1 MLGLDD
7 GDLSFGRAMSRSDLK
22 LAFNLCALLVALALG
37 FVLCLSPVKG
47 GTVWSWAS
55 MGEVLAREGGFP
67 RFEPGMAAPGGSLAF
82 EHQGW
87 LFGLLAYG
95 LASLKQQVSLGLLK
109 AVLMVAAFAFCV
121 ATGFRSRARP
131 FSCAVFALAGLW
143 ASRSYFTDGPML
155 AGYACFSAAL
165 FMMEGEFWPA
175 FFRRWV
181 WLPLLA
187 VAWLNLHLSALLLL
201 PVALAWMLGERGD
214 PREAPAVP
222 LFSKA
227 LYLALLAGCFLLN
240 PDGWRVFAEP
250 LALAGREARWLYGWS
265 SPLAAN
271 SFHDARP
278 ALLLMALALPLILAG
293 TWMEEGRE
301 RLGRD
306 ILLFGLLAS
315 LALLS
320 QALIPFFC
328 LWLAPVAA
336 TRATLLVDSLPGW
349 LKASRWPFKLAL
361 LALAVL
367 ALPRAW
373 SSPDFGFGTRLGD
386 APSQTLDLMREQGL
400 SGVVFAPIEWS
411 GWLQWQMKDQARLL
425 VAPRAFDPG
434 NARDYLEAM
443 EAKPAVWP
451 QVFERYGVGLA
462 LLAPGS
468 PLAVALSYS
477 QDWQPVAF
485 DDASVLFAKAG
496 PEHADLI
503 KTFAPRGLK
512 PGDPARAIDPSRLG
526 QTEADLEA
534 LAGRM
539 AGVGRYHY
547 YRALLFQA
555 EDEQDKVRQALE
567 DGKSADPGFALNA
580 QWLDYLAQH

>member
-1 MLGLDD
+1 
-7 GDLSFGRAMSRSDLK
+7 MSRSDLK

-131 FSCAVFALAGLW
+131 FSCAAFALAGLW

>member
-1 MLGLDD
+1 
-7 GDLSFGRAMSRSDLK
+7 MSRSDLK

>member
-1 MLGLDD
+1 
-7 GDLSFGRAMSRSDLK
+7 MSRSDLK
-22 LAFNLCALLVALALG
+22 LAFNLCALVAALALG

-47 GTVWSWAS
+47 GAVWGWAS

-67 RFEPGMAAPGGSLAF
+67 RFEPGMAAPGGNLAF

-95 LASLKQQVSLGLLK
+95 LASIKQQVSLGLLK
-109 AVLMVAAFAFCV
+109 ALLMVAAFVFCV

-201 PVALAWMLGERGD
+201 PVVLAWMLGERGD
-214 PREAPAVP
+214 PRDAPAVP

-227 LYLALLAGCFLLN
+227 LFLAILTGCFLLN
-240 PDGWRVFAEP
+240 PDGWRIFAQP
-250 LALAGREARWLYGWS
+250 LALSGREARWLYGWA
-265 SPLAAN
+265 SPLSA
-271 SFHDARP
+271 SGFHDARP
-278 ALLLMALALPLILAG
+278 ALILMILALPLILAG
-293 TWMEEGRE
+293 TWMEEGLE

-306 ILLFGLLAS
+306 ILLYGLLAG

-328 LWLAPVAA
+328 VWAAPVAA
-336 TRATLLVDSLPGW
+336 TRATLLVDSLPAW
-349 LKASRWPFKLAL
+349 LKAARWPFKLGL

-373 SSPDFGFGTRLGD
+373 ASPDFGFGARLGE
-386 APSQTLDLMREQGL
+386 APIETLALMREQGL
-400 SGVVFAPIEWS
+400 SGVVFAPLEWS

-451 QVFERYGVGLA
+451 QVFSRYGVDMA

-485 DDASVLFAKAG
+485 DDASVLFVKAG

-526 QTEADLEA
+526 QAEADLEA
-534 LAGRM
+534 LAGSM
-539 AGVGRYHY
+539 ASVGRYHY

-555 EDEQDKVRQALE
+555 EDEQEKVRQALE
-567 DGKSADPGFALNA
+567 DGKSADPSFALNG